1 MRRNVNDHRRLM
13 IDGSAHATTVRRP
26 QTAARGVNQIG
37 LHVARFILIMRRPIV
52 LLAIGALGLGACS
65 AAAPGS
71 YSGAVVDGGIA
82 VAARGVAQ
90 ESASMPATSMAA
102 ESQAAGSPA
111 TSSQP
116 GAATPLPS
124 ALLPGG
130 SLTIEPSDG
139 SVFGLPPTVPSGT
152 NLLLFNVADVAYQM
166 TVLEKN
172 PSVTDSWDV
181 ILACG

>member
-1 MRRNVNDHRRLM
+1 MRR
-13 IDGSAHATTVRRP
+13 S
-26 QTAARGVNQIG
+26 
-37 LHVARFILIMRRPIV
+37 FV

-65 AAAPGS
+65 AAGSGS

-82 VAARGVAQ
+82 AAARGAAQ
-90 ESASMPATSMAA
+90 ASASMPATSVAP

-111 TSSQP
+111 ASVAP
-116 GAATPLPS
+116 GGARHPS
-124 ALLPGG
+124 ALIPGV

-152 NLLLFNVADVAYQM
+152 NLLLFNVADVPYQM

-181 ILACG
+181 ILACGVTSDVATVVGSWSPSRAAAPRRVSR